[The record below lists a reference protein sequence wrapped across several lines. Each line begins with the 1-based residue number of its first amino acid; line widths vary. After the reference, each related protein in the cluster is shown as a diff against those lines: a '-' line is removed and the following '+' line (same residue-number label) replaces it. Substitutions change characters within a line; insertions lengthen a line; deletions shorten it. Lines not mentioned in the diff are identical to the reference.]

1 MFYSLRG
8 VLSHAEA
15 GFIVIECAGV
25 GYKCLTT
32 LNTQRNLP
40 KLHQEALVYTHL
52 NVREDAVELFGFA
65 TLQELNCFKLLTAV
79 SGVGD
84 KAGLAILSELSPEQ
98 VAMCIAANDS
108 KTITRAQ
115 GVGPKLAQR
124 IVLEL
129 KDKVSGFTANLAS
142 IQPET
147 AQPFAQDNI
156 QKAVEALS
164 VLGYGS
170 ADVMPVLSGLDFTLS
185 VEQMIAAVLKEMG
198 KG

>member
-1 MFYSLRG
+1 M
-8 VLSHAEA
+8 
-15 GFIVIECAGV
+15 
-25 GYKCLTT
+25 
-32 LNTQRNLP
+32 
-40 KLHQEALVYTHL
+40 
-52 NVREDAVELFGFA
+52 
-65 TLQELNCFKLLTAV
+65 
-79 SGVGD
+79 
-84 KAGLAILSELSPEQ
+84 
-98 VAMCIAANDS
+98 
-108 KTITRAQ
+108 
-115 GVGPKLAQR
+115 
-124 IVLEL
+124 EL